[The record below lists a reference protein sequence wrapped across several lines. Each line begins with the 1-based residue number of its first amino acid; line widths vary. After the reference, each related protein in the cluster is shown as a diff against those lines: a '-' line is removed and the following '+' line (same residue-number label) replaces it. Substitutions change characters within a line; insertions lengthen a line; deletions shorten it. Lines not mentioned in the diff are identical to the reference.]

1 MQNRITSTFSPILSR
16 ETKINVHACESEPYT
31 VTLSRFDLGGLHCMH
46 VEATMVTD
54 THTHTH
60 TFTHRTTIITLVHVL
75 RVNIKMD
82 ITG

>member
-1 MQNRITSTFSPILSR
+1 
-16 ETKINVHACESEPYT
+16 
-31 VTLSRFDLGGLHCMH
+31 MH

-60 TFTHRTTIITLVHVL
+60 TFTHRTTIITLVRVL

-82 ITG
+82 ITVTG